1 MKNEVKEKKENWWT
15 IFKSLWNNRRYRA
28 LIKLSGYFIFLLI
41 VFELMAPGNSTPTS
55 QQQDAL
61 TKYSKMDN
69 YEYIYTL
76 TVNQNKQVLRGIK
89 TGDKQVFTID
99 GNLTRYLC
107 NQENYY
113 SLDENKLV
121 KSPLLFSLSSIE
133 PSKLEEIIRV
143 GTKASTAKYETGEK
157 EEMYTINSN
166 SFYNLYDNSIDNNN
180 TLVNIKVKTL
190 NNEVSMVVIDF
201 TDSKSAVDPSIIKY
215 ELKLEY
221 FNIGKIEEI

>member
-99 GNLTRYLC
+99 GNLTRYLF

-121 KSPLLFSLSSIE
+121 KNPLLFSLSSIE

-201 TDSKSAVDPSIIKY
+201 TDSKSAVDSSIIKY